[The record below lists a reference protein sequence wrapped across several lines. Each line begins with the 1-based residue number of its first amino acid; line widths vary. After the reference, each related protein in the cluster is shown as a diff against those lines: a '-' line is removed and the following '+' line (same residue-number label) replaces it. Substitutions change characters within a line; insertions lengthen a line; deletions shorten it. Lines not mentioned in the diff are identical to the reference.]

1 MKPGVVLTV
10 LSIATAIVAQLRFLP
25 SEAGEVSASN
35 VDGGVMSISAVAHDP
50 SARFAGLRVLAAER
64 PKARAPSRDPR
75 RGGIVDIRVAQKGRD
90 ARDDGAAARS
100 DALMG
105 TPNKKTPVPQD
116 NRFSTSP
123 RLEQQPPAT
132 ELPVPRGATPAAPV
146 TPR

>member
-1 MKPGVVLTV
+1 MKPAVALTV

-25 SEAGEVSASN
+25 SEAGDGERFWPRSGQNAWASYA
-35 VDGGVMSISAVAHDP
+35 DEGVMSIPHCAHDP
-50 SARFAGLRVLAAER
+50 SARFAGTS
-64 PKARAPSRDPR
+64 PSRDPR
-75 RGGIVDIRVAQKGRD
+75 RGGMMNAQKGHG

-123 RLEQQPPAT
+123 RLEQQLPAT
-132 ELPVPRGATPAAPV
+132 EPPAPRGATPAPVV

>member
-1 MKPGVVLTV
+1 MKPGAALTV
-10 LSIATAIVAQLRFLP
+10 LSIAAAIVAQLRFLP
-25 SEAGEVSASN
+25 GEAKEVSVSYA
-35 VDGGVMSISAVAHDP
+35 DGGVVNLPQAP
-50 SARFAGLRVLAAER
+50 SARFAGTSAA
-64 PKARAPSRDPR
+64 RDPR
-75 RGGIVDIRVAQKGRD
+75 RAGVMTAQRGHG

-132 ELPVPRGATPAAPV
+132 DPPAPRGATPAPLV